1 MPRPCRLPQRR
12 VRPAPLRQHARRAV
26 NGMKQAVESHRSL
39 RVRARRAGKKKPKE
53 EAPGEPNEIEIILYA
68 LLIVAHSGM
77 GVKQLEQWVRKVL
90 LDEARA
96 RALREA
102 WKPLSLQDGDE
113 AGWGL
118 CKIGAVAC
126 ICGTI

>member
-1 MPRPCRLPQRR
+1 
-12 VRPAPLRQHARRAV
+12 
-26 NGMKQAVESHRSL
+26 MKQAVESHRSL

-118 CKIGAVAC
+118 CTIGANTKVSLAFEPIARAVAGRTLDDNERISVC
-126 ICGTI
+126 